1 MIVSHAQPADAAL
14 VASGP
19 SLAVATVGFLGSTLA
34 TAALMVLLSAL

>member
-1 MIVSHAQPADAAL
+1 MIVSQTQPAEAVL
-14 VASGP
+14 GASGP